1 MPRMIDSYG
10 SFGFE
15 GKDEDN
21 FYFMFVVDKST
32 VELAK
37 NWMHMINP
45 NFTLDNEID
54 RLVNQDPELK
64 KEIDSLVKN
73 NKDYIKR
80 FEKDNHKVEIGIS
93 SGDSVI
99 PQNQNYYVLHFAVQG
114 K

>member
-1 MPRMIDSYG
+1 
-10 SFGFE
+10 
-15 GKDEDN
+15 
-21 FYFMFVVDKST
+21 
-32 VELAK
+32 
-37 NWMHMINP
+37 MINP

-114 K
+114 KGSGAKTSKYLKKVFQTWTY